1 MDKKVETKMRKKKDE
16 RGVTLIAIAVAV
28 IIVIMLV
35 IIITNHFKKKAKV
48 EEGGGQIG
56 VEAEAE
62 YTQTLADGSKLNT
75 SEELKK
81 DKKLNGLELS
91 NIQLKEKGGITTL
104 LADVTNTTN
113 TAVQEKIIK
122 IDILDRQG
130 QIITTIKGPIDGIP
144 AGGTVK
150 LNTSVTADVSN
161 AYNFR
166 ISE

>member
-1 MDKKVETKMRKKKDE
+1 MKERRKQNQNEK
-16 RGVTLIAIAVAV
+16 GITLITIVVAV

-35 IIITNHFKKKAKV
+35 IIITSHFKKKNKV
-48 EEGGGQIG
+48 EEGGQVG
-56 VEAEAE
+56 VETEAE
-62 YTQTLADGSKLNT
+62 YTQTLADGSKINT

-150 LNTSVTADVSN
+150 LNTSVTADISN